1 MAILPIR
8 LYPDP
13 VLREAAEPV
22 AAIDDDLRKLVAD
35 MGETMRAAPGVGLAA
50 PQVGVQRRVFVYA
63 AGEEDEIV
71 ALVNPAIV
79 ERGAEI
85 VIEDEGCLSIPGL
98 AYPVERAQ
106 RIVVEATTMDGER
119 VRLDVED
126 MEARIMQHEID
137 HLDGVL
143 FLERIDPELRK
154 EALGILRERAPSQ
167 PAVWVPAAPSE
178 PSRL

>member
-22 AAIDDDLRKLVAD
+22 GGVVDDSVRKLITD

-50 PQVGVQRRVFVYA
+50 PQVGVQRRVVVYSVS
-63 AGEEDEIV
+63 EEDEIIG
-71 ALVNPAIV
+71 LVDPVIV
-79 ERGAEI
+79 ERSDET
-85 VIEDEGCLSIPGL
+85 VTEDEGCLSIPGL
-98 AYPVERAQ
+98 AYPVPRAQ
-106 RIVVEATTMDGER
+106 HVVVRALDRNGEPIEIDA
-119 VRLDVED
+119 VD
-126 MEARIMQHEID
+126 MEARILQHEVD

-143 FLERIDPELRK
+143 FLERIDPELKK
-154 EALGILRERAPSQ
+154 EALGVLRERGPSQ
-167 PAVWVPAAPSE
+167 PGSWLPTA